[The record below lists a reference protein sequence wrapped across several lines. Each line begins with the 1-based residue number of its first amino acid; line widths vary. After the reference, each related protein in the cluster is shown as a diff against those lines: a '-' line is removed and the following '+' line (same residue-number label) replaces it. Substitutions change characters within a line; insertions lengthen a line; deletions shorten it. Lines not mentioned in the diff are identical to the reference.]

1 MLTDYI
7 QAAMRHARYEIIGE
21 FPVSMRDSSFR

>member
-1 MLTDYI
+1 VRTGLSGG
-7 QAAMRHARYEIIGE
+7 RIIMISVKGE